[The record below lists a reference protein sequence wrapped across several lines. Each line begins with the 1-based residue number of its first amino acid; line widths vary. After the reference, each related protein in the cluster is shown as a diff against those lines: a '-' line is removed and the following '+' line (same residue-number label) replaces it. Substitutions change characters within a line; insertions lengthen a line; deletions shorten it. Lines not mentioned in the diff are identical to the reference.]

1 MVLEQ
6 SVSQQV
12 DIFGQL
18 PTMKACGFPNV
29 SGLSLLTSFQ
39 FGQHI
44 FSAVATTGSANFPEV
59 GCRHVFEV
67 SSRRAQLRMMED
79 GFSTDQF
86 L

>member
-59 GCRHVFEV
+59 LVLYLKRPGVKIYR
-67 SSRRAQLRMMED
+67 SDAL
-79 GFSTDQF
+79 
-86 L
+86 